1 MFYGGG
7 VEMIKLDWMNSQ
19 MGGAEKFLWNNLRE
33 VWIGV
38 LPLVEPINPTTCT
51 ESFKPS
57 VLP

>member
-1 MFYGGG
+1 
-7 VEMIKLDWMNSQ
+7 MIKLDWMNSQ